1 MWQGIILE
9 KHLADAEYFRTDFDV
24 QSHLV
29 HSFGSVP
36 ATSEWRVDGRNYRVQ
51 HTPGGVL
58 IEPKGVHA
66 SVQVSRAR
74 PDVQWIIELAPGRI
88 EESLNGKPFSP
99 TPQFNLRDPQ
109 VNRLV
114 QVLQAEVENGC
125 PSGSVFGE
133 TVGEALL
140 VYLARRYSSTPP
152 RNDWAAGGLSR
163 LQLKRALDYIEAN
176 LDGEVHLGELSKAVG
191 LSAFHFAKL
200 FKESTGASPH
210 QYVLQRRLE
219 RAKDLLRNSG
229 MTLSEISLQAGFADQ
244 SHLTN
249 VFRRLVGVSPA
260 KFRASL

>member
-9 KHLADAEYFRTDFDV
+9 KHLAGAEYTRTDFDV
-24 QSHLV
+24 HSHLV

-36 ATSEWRVDGRNYRVQ
+36 ATSGWRVDGRNHRVQ

-58 IEPKGVHA
+58 IEPKGLHA

-74 PDVQWIIELAPGRI
+74 PDVQWIIELEPAGI

-99 TPQFNLRDPQ
+99 TPQLNLRDPQ
-109 VNRLV
+109 IDRLV
-114 QVLQAEVENGC
+114 EVLQAEVDSGC

-140 VYLARRYSSTPP
+140 VYLAQRYSSTPP
-152 RNDWAAGGLSR
+152 RNDWGIGGLSR
-163 LQLKRALDYIEAN
+163 LRLKRALEYIEAN
-176 LDGEVHLGELSKAVG
+176 LDGEVHLADLSKAVG
-191 LSAFHFAKL
+191 LSPFHFAKL

-210 QYVLQRRLE
+210 QYLLQRRIE
-219 RAKDLLRNSG
+219 RVKDLLRTSE

-249 VFRRLVGVSPA
+249 VFRRFVGISPG